1 MSTIGF
7 AARPGT
13 DVEPTWSIR
22 RARTPSAPR
31 MRAASSSNAA
41 DHDGSASTIA
51 YARLRPSRSPALARD
66 PLSAREQRER
76 VEERLLGGV
85 ALRGV
90 LRMPLHPD
98 HPGLRV
104 VQRPVELDRLDQ
116 TVRGT
121 TRRHEALSDTIDPLV
136 VVRGG
141 DEGRG
146 LRGREQAA
154 ALLDRDVVQRL
165 RVQDGHAVLEHPVEV
180 GQVRM
185 QRPPERHVHDLHA
198 AADAEGRHA
207 RSHRFVQQPD
217 LHRVPI
223 GLHAVEVRGIRL
235 RRRSARDRRRR
246 RRPGAAR
253 RRAPAAPP
261 GSPSS
266 PGERIAVRAP
276 ARRSASRYGAGT
288 P

>member
-13 DVEPTWSIR
+13 DVDPTWSIR
-22 RARTPSAPR
+22 RAAAPSAPR
-31 MRAASSSNAA
+31 IRCDSSSN
-41 DHDGSASTIA
+41 DVGHDGSGSSSRSRGSSQPSPVAG
-51 YARLRPSRSPALARD
+51 SRSPQV
-66 PLSAREQRER
+66 PEQCER

-104 VQRPVELDRLDQ
+104 VQRSVELDRLDQ
-116 TVRGT
+116 SVRGT
-121 TRRHEALSDTIDPLV
+121 TRRHEALADTIDPLV
-136 VVRGG
+136 VVRRGH
-141 DEGRG
+141 EARG

-154 ALLDRDVVQRL
+154 ALRDRDVVQRL
-165 RVQDGHAVLEHPVEV
+165 RVQDGHAMLEHPVEV
-180 GQVRM
+180 GQMRM
-185 QRPPERHVHDLHA
+185 ERSPERDVHDLHA
-198 AADAEGRHA
+198 AADAEGRQTAFAPPRAAA
-207 RSHRFVQQPD
+207 RSPSRPD
-217 LHRVPI
+217 R
-223 GLHAVEVRGIRL
+223 A
-235 RRRSARDRRRR
+235 RRRRCARRRAGRRTARDRRRR
-246 RRPGAAR
+246 RRRGAAR
-253 RRAPAAPP
+253 RRARAVPP
-261 GSPSS
+261 DRPSS